1 MGSESVGRAYT
12 ILVPVPLLPRKEFII
27 EVDEV
32 ILNSILG
39 FAKRRELEV
48 IRFYVVLRPNDN
60 VALREED
67 ENIVTLHIVSDDA
80 MSTSSVSTVP
90 SMDGA
95 RCRPSQELP
104 IVSLGEL

>member
-12 ILVPVPLLPRKEFII
+12 ISVPVPLLPGKEFII

-39 FAKRRELEV
+39 FARRRELEV
-48 IRFYVVLRPNDN
+48 IRFYVVLRSNDN

-67 ENIVTLHIVSDDA
+67 ENIVTSH
-80 MSTSSVSTVP
+80 
-90 SMDGA
+90 
-95 RCRPSQELP
+95 CK
-104 IVSLGEL
+104 